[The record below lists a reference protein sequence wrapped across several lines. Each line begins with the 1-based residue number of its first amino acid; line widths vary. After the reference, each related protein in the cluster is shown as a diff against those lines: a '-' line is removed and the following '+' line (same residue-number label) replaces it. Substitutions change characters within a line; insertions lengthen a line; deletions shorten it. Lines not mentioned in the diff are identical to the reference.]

1 MVLLQKDAQSKPK
14 RPHVTEGIA
23 RCRHGGESRREW
35 GLFQREQTS
44 QDMRRL
50 GEFGVNVRWRKSN
63 LASVRLLSSQDAQ
76 TDGRTIRIIK
86 DAAPTLPSTFAT
98 HLVLPA
104 LLTALTHTTMSISAP
119 SIVPLV
125 IQLGTYVPSDEYK
138 SLVLEPII
146 KLFANP
152 DRGTRMAILEVLP
165 EFADKLDKQTV
176 SEKIWPHLV
185 SIMDQYNSDPNLIDD
200 CPSEP
205 GFQTQSRL
213 SVRRP

>member
-1 MVLLQKDAQSKPK
+1 
-14 RPHVTEGIA
+14 
-23 RCRHGGESRREW
+23 
-35 GLFQREQTS
+35 
-44 QDMRRL
+44 MRRL
-50 GEFGVNVRWRKSN
+50 GEFGADVRWRKSH
-63 LASVRLLSSQDAQ
+63 LTSVRLLQSQDAL
-76 TDGRTIRIIK
+76 TNRITIRIIK
-86 DAAPTLPSTFAT
+86 DAIPTLPSTFAT

-104 LLTALTHTTMSISAP
+104 LLTSLTHTTMSVSAP

-138 SLVLEPII
+138 SLVLEPVI

-185 SIMDQYNSDPNLIDD
+185 SIVD
-200 CPSEP
+200 
-205 GFQTQSRL
+205 
-213 SVRRP
+213 